1 MGYTTANQRIPVLV
15 SPEKKRRIHQCPR
28 SRAVHGRIP
37 APRRAATA
45 YSPREDEAVLSA
57 MIDQMVRATEQAEA
71 AIDEALE
78 FVAASEERIR
88 RMEEATRQGRA
99 D

>member
-1 MGYTTANQRIPVLV
+1 MATANQRIPVLV
-15 SPEKKRRIHQCPR
+15 SPEEKRRIHQ
-28 SRAVHGRIP
+28 RAREAGLSMGEFL
-37 APRRAATA
+37 RRAAAA

-57 MIDQMVRATEQAEA
+57 MIDQMVRATEEAEA
-71 AIDEALE
+71 AIDEALD

-88 RMEEATRQGRA
+88 RMEAQVRRKEN